1 MSMWKVLK
9 RVFCRRW
16 LEDRGDKNA
25 KKMII
30 IDDQVLRKCRG
41 VSRKTREIT
50 DKHRGL
56 CWTVA

>member
-30 IDDQVLRKCRG
+30 DDEVLRKCRG
-41 VSRKTREIT
+41 VSRKMREIT